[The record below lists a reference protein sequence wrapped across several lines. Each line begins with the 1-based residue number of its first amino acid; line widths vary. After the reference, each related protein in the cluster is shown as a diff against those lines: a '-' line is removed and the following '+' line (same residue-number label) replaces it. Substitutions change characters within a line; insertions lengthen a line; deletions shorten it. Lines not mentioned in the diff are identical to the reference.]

1 MSLFLAEKGLTEAC
15 FRYTL
20 STLTSVNY
28 CIYDNITIFI
38 HIRGRGVDLNPQ
50 HLYTSIRL
58 RYDFLCHVYCSNAI
72 HNNNVYI
79 CC

>member
-1 MSLFLAEKGLTEAC
+1 MSLFLAEKSLTEAC

-28 CIYDNITIFI
+28 CIYDNDI
-38 HIRGRGVDLNPQ
+38 HSYSREGVDLNPQ
-50 HLYTSIRL
+50 HLHTSIRL
-58 RYDFLCHVYCSNAI
+58 RYDFLCHVYCSNAM